1 MAYFLGR
8 DVKVAITTESSDTA
22 IGFASSAIA
31 IADDNDTPT
40 GMHDRQLNGTDDAAG
55 VDRVFDTTYQTD
67 GTSNSH
73 THETNPMGNVTGVEI
88 SLGAIDEDIAYMGK
102 RTALKAEI
110 KKETTV
116 TITAKKM
123 SNFYSL
129 LFNQA
134 RYGVNDGGTSE
145 PATFTENSLKEPTVN
160 FGYRLHIALDDTVE
174 VITVKNAQMSEYST
188 TLNADGVTEE
198 TMTFVSHVTPAIG
211 PNPATAITTAAIL

>member
-8 DVKVAITTESSDTA
+8 DVKVAITTEASNTA
-22 IGFASSAIA
+22 IGFASSAISA
-31 IADDNDTPT
+31 ADSDNTPT
-40 GMHDRQLNGTDDAAG
+40 GMHDRDVNTSDDANGA
-55 VDRVFDTTYQTD
+55 RIFDTTYQTD

-73 THETNPMGNVTGVEI
+73 THETNPMGNITGVEI

-129 LFNQA
+129 LFNEA
-134 RYGVNDGGTSE
+134 RYGVTDGAASSGTF
-145 PATFTENSLKEPTVN
+145 AGNALKEPTVN

-198 TMTFVSHVTPAIG
+198 TMTFISHVTPAIG
-211 PNPATAITTAAIL
+211 PNPTTAVSTAAIL

>member
-22 IGFASSAIA
+22 IGFASSAIT

-40 GMHDRQLNGTDDAAG
+40 GMHDRNINDSDNAAG
-55 VDRVFDTTYQTD
+55 PRVFDTTYQTD

-73 THETNPMGNVTGVEI
+73 THETNPMGNITGVEI

-129 LFNQA
+129 LFNEA
-134 RYGVNDGGTSE
+134 RYGVTDGAASSGTF
-145 PATFTENSLKEPTVN
+145 AGNALKEPTVN

-211 PNPATAITTAAIL
+211 PNPATAITTATIL

>member
-8 DVKVAITTESSDTA
+8 DVKVAITTEASNTA
-22 IGFASSAIA
+22 IGFASSAIQP
-31 IADDNDTPT
+31 ADSDNTPT
-40 GMHDRQLNGTDDAAG
+40 GMHDRDVNTSDDANGA
-55 VDRVFDTTYQTD
+55 RIFDTTYQTD

-129 LFNQA
+129 LFNEA
-134 RYGVNDGGTSE
+134 RYGVTDGAASSGTF
-145 PATFTENSLKEPTVN
+145 AGNALKEPTVN
-160 FGYRLHIALDDTVE
+160 FGFRLHIALDDTVE

-198 TMTFVSHVTPAIG
+198 TMTFISHVTPAIG
-211 PNPATAITTAAIL
+211 PNPTTAVTTAAIL

>member
-22 IGFASSAIA
+22 LGFASSAIA
-31 IADDNDTPT
+31 VAASNDTPT
-40 GMHDRQLNGTDDAAG
+40 GMHDRNINDSDNAAG
-55 VDRVFDTTYQTD
+55 PRVFDTTYQTD

-129 LFNQA
+129 LFNEA
-134 RYGVNDGGTSE
+134 RYGVNDGGTG
-145 PATFTENSLKEPTVN
+145 ATFTENALKEPTVN

-198 TMTFVSHVTPAIG
+198 TMTFISHVTPAIG
-211 PNPATAITTAAIL
+211 PNPTTAVTTAAIL